1 MRLSAQ
7 AGPRSKSYLIYSMG
21 VQRLEPILEKLVHA
35 QAVFFRAADAIQV
48 ENWTTKR
55 KAGEWCAAE
64 LVAHLIMVERAIVGG
79 ADRVVQKTPKR
90 IPYLKRFHLPMW
102 LVEAR
107 VIRRKTPLP
116 LDHSLLGSKEA
127 MLAELRA
134 VRERS
139 LAFLEETNRR
149 DLSAYCWPHAFLG
162 VLNIYEWFEMI
173 AAHQLRHTKQIR
185 EIAAALPKVVGN
197 SQK

>member
-1 MRLSAQ
+1 VR
-7 AGPRSKSYLIYSMG
+7 
-21 VQRLEPILEKLVHA
+21 RLEPILEKLVHA
-35 QAVFFRAADAIQV
+35 QTVFFRAADTIQA
-48 ENWTTKR
+48 ENWTA
-55 KAGEWCAAE
+55 KAKPEQWCVGE
-64 LVAHLIMVERAIVGG
+64 LVAHLIMVERTIVGS
-79 ADRVVQKTPKR
+79 ADRVVQKIPKR
-90 IPYLKRFHLPMW
+90 IPYLKRFHLPLW

-107 VIRRKTPLP
+107 VIRRKTPIP
-116 LDHSLLGSKEA
+116 LDASLVRSKEE
-127 MLAELRA
+127 MLAELRS

-139 LAFLEETNRR
+139 LAFLDETKQR

-185 EIAAALPKVVGN
+185 EIAGGLPKVVGN

>member
-1 MRLSAQ
+1 
-7 AGPRSKSYLIYSMG
+7 

-35 QAVFFRAADAIQV
+35 QTVFFRAADTIQP
-48 ENWTTKR
+48 ENW
-55 KAGEWCAAE
+55 KAKAKPERWCAGE
-64 LVAHLIMVERAIVGG
+64 LVAHLILVERGIVGG
-79 ADRVVQKTPKR
+79 ADRVVQKTPRR

-107 VIRRKTPLP
+107 VIRRKSPIP
-116 LDHSLLGSKEA
+116 LDASMVKAKEE

-139 LAFLEETNRR
+139 LAFLDETKAR
-149 DLSAYCWPHAFLG
+149 DLSAYCWPHPFLG

-185 EIAAALPKVVGN
+185 EIASGFPKVVGN